1 MYYISEIEKV
11 KKENESLET
20 YIESFQRLTNNQ
32 NKSFDLKLLKLDPKQ
47 FKEVQDQIIIEKEN
61 YKR

>member
-32 NKSFDLKLLKLDPKQ
+32 SKSFDLKLLKLDPK
-47 FKEVQDQIIIEKEN
+47 
-61 YKR
+61 